1 MVGNGFELS
10 LTHTGHAHIF
20 SPSSSLSLNNVLVV
34 PDIKKNLLSVSQLTS
49 DYLCYFLFN
58 DRGFVIKDLQTH
70 KVLASGSK
78 EDGFYVLQ
86 HAPVQVFFSNHF
98 LVVDS
103 TIWHGQLG
111 HPQPRIL
118 NFLHHNNMISVNKK
132 SSRLCKSYALSKSCR
147 LPFFPST
154 NKATV
159 PIAKI
164 HCDLWGPAPVLSN

>member
-10 LTHTGHAHIF
+10 ITHTSHSHIF

-70 KVLASGSK
+70 KVLASRSK
-78 EDGFYVLQ
+78 EDGLYVLQ

-98 LVVDS
+98 FMVDS
-103 TIWHGQLG
+103 TI
-111 HPQPRIL
+111 
-118 NFLHHNNMISVNKK
+118 
-132 SSRLCKSYALSKSCR
+132 
-147 LPFFPST
+147 
-154 NKATV
+154 
-159 PIAKI
+159 
-164 HCDLWGPAPVLSN
+164 